1 MRKLE
6 VVAGILIILIAILV
20 MNTCS
25 SEPKST
31 AAPSVNE
38 LSVD

>member
-25 SEPKST
+25 SEPATT

-38 LSVD
+38 LSDV